1 MRKNKYYDKTLQ
13 ARSFYKSFRIDSL
26 HLKVYDFRCKEGIY
40 MIHIT
45 NHIEKIMSENQGK
58 FFLLI
63 ISTILGKIQLNL
75 SYID

>member
-1 MRKNKYYDKTLQ
+1 MILGARKG
-13 ARSFYKSFRIDSL
+13 FI
-26 HLKVYDFRCKEGIY
+26 